1 MKGKNRR
8 FAGYRLEEIWAD
20 PDEIR
25 GSIETMEMTYPGMGG
40 KVFVIT
46 EGPYDLEVYDRCFN
60 SDACILR
67 IANSKENVFEVVKG
81 VCAGDA
87 ASDASLPR
95 DEMGDHSGNEGG
107 GERRIIGIIDRDYSF
122 FDCSSEVSENIFRT
136 DTHDLET
143 MLIAS
148 GALESV
154 VEHLEEVALPQ
165 TFTQKAYGSLRQGDL
180 RAALTR
186 AARYLGLAVF
196 VNNEAGLNITFKH
209 INCKKRDTF
218 SRFVNAETLECD
230 IEAMK
235 TVIIEKNAERGDD
248 FIAIF
253 EQAIRESGGYFFEY
267 PWHVCRGHDLIC
279 VLLRD
284 LNMRY
289 SLRDG
294 EQIKGRD
301 LERLLRRH
309 YQAAYFADTDL
320 CRQIRRWEEEVFG
333 SGVSRIFSPLIYRA
347 LL

>member
-8 FAGYRLEEIWAD
+8 FAGYRLEDIWAD
-20 PDEIR
+20 PEEIR

-67 IANSKENVFEVVKG
+67 IANSKENVCEVVKG
-81 VCAGDA
+81 VC
-87 ASDASLPR
+87 
-95 DEMGDHSGNEGG
+95 MGDTQPVADETGDDGGG
-107 GERRIIGIIDRDYSF
+107 GERRIIGIIDSDYSL
-122 FDCSSEVSENIFRT
+122 FDRSSEVRENIFRT

-143 MLIAS
+143 MLVAS
-148 GALESV
+148 GALENV
-154 VEHLEEVALPQ
+154 IEHIETVALPQ
-165 TFTQKAYGSLRQGDL
+165 TFAQKAYGSLRQGDL

-235 TVIIEKNAERGDD
+235 QVILEKNADRGEE
-248 FIAIF
+248 FIDIF
-253 EQAIRESGGYFFEY
+253 EGLVRNSGGYYFEY
-267 PWHVCRGHDLIC
+267 PWHICRGHDLIC

-284 LNMRY
+284 INMRY

-309 YQAAYFADTDL
+309 YQAVYFADTDL
-320 CRQIRRWEEEVFG
+320 CRQIRHWEEEIFG
-333 SGVSRIFSPLIYRA
+333 NEVSRIFSPQIYRA

>member
-25 GSIETMEMTYPGMGG
+25 GSLETMEMTYPGMGG

-46 EGPYDLEVYDRCFN
+46 EGPYDLEVYDRCFDR
-60 SDACILR
+60 DACVLR
-67 IANSKENVFEVVKG
+67 IANSKENVCRIVEG
-81 VCAGDA
+81 VCSGAA
-87 ASDASLPR
+87 ASDGENPADAP
-95 DEMGDHSGNEGG
+95 E
-107 GERRIIGIIDRDYSF
+107 GERTEGEHRIIGIIDRDYSL
-122 FDCSSEVSENIFRT
+122 FDESTCARENIFLT

-148 GALESV
+148 GALEGAIAQI
-154 VEHLEEVALPQ
+154 EGMALPQ
-165 TFTQKAYGSLRQGDL
+165 SFAQKAYGTLREGDL

-196 VNNEAGLNITFKH
+196 VNNEEGFHVTFKH

-218 SRFVNAETLECD
+218 SRFINAETLECD

-235 TVIIEKNAERGDD
+235 QVIVEKNATRAGSFLKEYDAR
-248 FIAIF
+248 
-253 EQAIRESGGYFFEY
+253 IRDSGGYYFEY
-267 PWHVCRGHDLIC
+267 PWHICRGHDLIC

-284 LNMRY
+284 LGMRY
-289 SLRDG
+289 SLPGGG
-294 EQIKGRD
+294 EVRGRD
-301 LERLLRRH
+301 LERLLRQQYRGE
-309 YQAAYFADTDL
+309 YFADTDL
-320 CRQIRRWEEEVFG
+320 CRQIRRWEEKTFG
-333 SGVSRIFSPLIYRA
+333 EGVRRIFAPAVYRA

>member
-1 MKGKNRR
+1 MKGRNRR

-40 KVFVIT
+40 KIFVIT
-46 EGPYDLEVYDRCFN
+46 EGPYDLDVYDRCFN

-67 IANSKENVFEVVKG
+67 IANSKENVREVVKG
-81 VCAGDA
+81 VCADEAQSVAPSTPEEKGDG
-87 ASDASLPR
+87 SS
-95 DEMGDHSGNEGG
+95 G
-107 GERRIIGIIDRDYSF
+107 GERRIIGIIDRDYSL
-122 FDCSSEVSENIFRT
+122 FDSSLEVGRNIFWT

-148 GALESV
+148 GALERV
-154 VEHLEEVALPQ
+154 IEHIEGIALPQ
-165 TFTQKAYGSLRQGDL
+165 TFAQRAYGSLREGDL

-196 VNNEAGLNITFKH
+196 VNNEFGLNITFKH

-235 TVIIEKNAERGDD
+235 QVIIDKNSDKGED
-248 FIAIF
+248 FINIF
-253 EQAIRESGGYFFEY
+253 EGMVRDSGGYYFEY
-267 PWHVCRGHDLIC
+267 PWHICRGHDLIC

-309 YQAAYFADTDL
+309 YQAVYFADTDL
-320 CRQIRRWEEEVFG
+320 CRQIRRWEEEIFG
-333 SGVSRIFSPLIYRA
+333 SGVSRIFSPQIYQA
-347 LL
+347 LR